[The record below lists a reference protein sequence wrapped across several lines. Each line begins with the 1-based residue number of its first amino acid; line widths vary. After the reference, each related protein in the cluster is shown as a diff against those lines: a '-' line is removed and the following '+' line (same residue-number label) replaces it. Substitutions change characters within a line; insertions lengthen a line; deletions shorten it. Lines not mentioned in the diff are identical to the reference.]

1 MITTHLK
8 ENLLLPRPREDYPL
22 KQFNKNF
29 QWHRL
34 IQEEIPWEF
43 QRKDGK
49 IQKIQLRSSVMLRV
63 QAIANGFN
71 IPETVSC
78 IIRQHYSFSF
88 FLWLFFSLWKWTLVY
103 LLSGAHKS
111 PLNGRSVPFLSM
123 SPFSHRSLAFPL
135 SGPTHTFLKTNILV
149 LKAKKTLLS
158 ILVWLPTHCC

>member
-88 FLWLFFSLWKWTLVY
+88 FLWLFFFLMKVDSGLFAIGSTQKSFEWPVCSVSL
-103 LLSGAHKS
+103 H
-111 PLNGRSVPFLSM
+111 VPFLSQE
-123 SPFSHRSLAFPL
+123 SCFPPFWPHTYFP
-135 SGPTHTFLKTNILV
+135 
-149 LKAKKTLLS
+149 
-158 ILVWLPTHCC
+158 